1 VDGEMTESNPL
12 QGLDWLV
19 DDLLR
24 RLPGADRAIVLSSD
38 GLLIGR
44 SANLAR
50 EDGEHLAAVASGFQS
65 LARGTGRHFGG
76 GAVRQTVVEME
87 HYFLVVTAAGSG
99 ACLALLAE
107 ANADMGMVAYEM
119 NLLVKRVGTYLSS
132 APRTADVAAEVGRG
146 S

>member
-1 VDGEMTESNPL
+1 MTESSSL
-12 QGLDWLV
+12 SGLDWLV

-44 SANLAR
+44 SDNLAR

-87 HYFLVVTAAGSG
+87 NYFLVVTAAGSG

-107 ANADMGMVAYEM
+107 ADADMGMVAYEM
-119 NLLVKRVGTYLSS
+119 NLLVKRVGAYLSS
-132 APRTADVAAEVGRG
+132 
-146 S
+146 